1 MNRIITLAGVFVLL
15 ATGTSLAQA
24 QVGAD
29 FDPADWEFGPRWD
42 ADGEIPIWNPVMQLS
57 GAPLS

>member
-1 MNRIITLAGVFVLL
+1 MNRMITLAGVFVML
-15 ATGTSLAQA
+15 AMGTSLAQA

-42 ADGEIPIWNPVMQLS
+42 ADGRSRS
-57 GAPLS
+57 GTR